1 MILNVPWNILRILL
15 DSSFLRHLE
24 LVQQIPTISQF
35 SKQKNWEFIIPE
47 IVLNELNINGLSEPL
62 QNLLNDN
69 TINSHQCNENQFS
82 LLQNQLMGLGG
93 GELEAICIVSLCEDQ
108 TFKIYLI
115 LTDDNAAQR
124 KAGDLGM
131 NSLEIVT
138 FLFTANKE
146 GFLTKNAVLD
156 SLNILSAENYHI
168 PTDLRRDIENRL
180 VDT

>member
-24 LVQQIPTISQF
+24 LVQQIPTIPNFSQ
-35 SKQKNWEFIIPE
+35 QKNWEFIIPE
-47 IVLNELNINGLSEPL
+47 IVLNELNVNGLSEPL
-62 QNLLNDN
+62 QNLLDDN
-69 TINSHQCNENQFS
+69 TINSHQCNEKQFFF
-82 LLQNQLMGLGG
+82 LRNQLMGLGE

-115 LTDDNAAQR
+115 LTDDNAAQT

-131 NSLEIVT
+131 NSLDIVT
-138 FLFTANKE
+138 FLFLANQE
-146 GFLTKNAVLD
+146 RFLTKQTVLD

-168 PTDLRRDIENRL
+168 PTDLMADIERRL
-180 VDT
+180 LS